1 MMSKFYSIFT
11 VLILVATSAH
21 AQVSGELIRGLSES
35 SLFEQASPVLSEDVL
50 TSPSKEKGA
59 VPSCQVR
66 ALVWPEDQQSAF
78 LSNLTI
84 SSKSL
89 AGDDVVLP
97 QTDVLLTTDRLAGA
111 LRQKVSLNVR
121 APNGSIISMAWSTI
135 RNELLPAT
143 EPAVQLTFKDECT
156 GDTLQTGEF
165 YPENVYSRF
174 PGGSPL
180 IESATILLRIE

>member
-1 MMSKFYSIFT
+1 MSKFYSFFA
-11 VLILVATSAH
+11 VLLLVSTSVN
-21 AQVSGELIRGLSES
+21 AQISGDLIRDLSES
-35 SLFEQASPVLSEDVL
+35 PVFEQAPPVLTEDVL
-50 TSPSKEKGA
+50 TSPSKGA
-59 VPSCQVR
+59 VPLCQAR

-121 APNGSIISMAWSTI
+121 APNGSTISMAWTPI
-135 RNELLPAT
+135 RNPLLPES